1 MYPGKVG
8 GEVVAMDIFILTRRL
23 DISTSGV
30 SVGFFFLRNNKKK
43 KPGTN
48 TTLIS
53 LGDLKMN
60 FFLCPININP

>member
-30 SVGFFFLRNNKKK
+30 SVGFFLLRNNKKK
-43 KPGTN
+43 N
-48 TTLIS
+48 QVLI
-53 LGDLKMN
+53 LL
-60 FFLCPININP
+60 